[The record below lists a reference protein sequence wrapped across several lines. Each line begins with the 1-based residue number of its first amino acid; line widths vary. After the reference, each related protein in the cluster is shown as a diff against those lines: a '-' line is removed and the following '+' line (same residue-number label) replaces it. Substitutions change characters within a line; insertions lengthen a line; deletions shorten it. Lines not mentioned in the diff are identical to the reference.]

1 MAFTVAI
8 IGRPNVGKSTLFN
21 RLVGKRQALVDDT
34 PGLTRDRRE
43 GQARLG
49 GLEFRV
55 LDTAGLEEGGDESL
69 QARMQAQ
76 TEAALGEADLA
87 LLLFDAR
94 VGVTPADAH
103 FAAWLR
109 RRGRPAVLV
118 ANKCEGAAGAAGLA
132 EAFELGL
139 GEPLALSAEHG
150 EGLVELHDAI
160 LGHMPEMAEDGED
173 RADGPLRLAILG
185 RPNAG
190 KSTLV
195 NRLLGAERMI
205 TGPEPGI
212 TRDAIAIP
220 WRWRGR
226 AILLHDTAGLR
237 RRARVADRLEKLSAN
252 DALRAMGFADVVVLM
267 SDAAAPLE
275 RQDLGIARQV
285 ADEGRALVV
294 ALSKWD
300 AVADRRQAMAEAK
313 RTVEE
318 SLPQLKG
325 VPLVAVS
332 GLTGAGVERLMQA
345 VVEVYERWQRR
356 VPTAALNRWLA
367 EAVARHPPP
376 SAPGGRRLRLRYM
389 TQSKGRPPTFVLF
402 ANRPDALTE
411 AYRRY
416 LQNGL
421 REAFGLDG
429 VPIRIHCRKGD
440 NPYA

>member
-21 RLVGKRQALVDDT
+21 RLVGRRQALVDDT

-43 GQARLG
+43 GRANLG
-49 GLEFRV
+49 GLAFRV
-55 LDTAGLEEGGDESL
+55 IDTAGLEESEDASL

-76 TEAALGEADLA
+76 TDAALAEADLA
-87 LLLFDAR
+87 LLLIDAR
-94 VGVTPADAH
+94 AGVTPADAH

-109 RRGRPAVLV
+109 RRDRPTVLV
-118 ANKCEGAAGAAGLA
+118 ANKCEGKAGTAGLS

-139 GEPLALSAEHG
+139 GEAVAISAEHG

-160 LGHMPEMAEDGED
+160 LRHMSESADAEAEG
-173 RADGPLRLAILG
+173 AGGPLRLAILG

-195 NRLLGAERMI
+195 NRLLGEERMI

-220 WRWRGR
+220 WQWRGR
-226 AILLHDTAGLR
+226 PILLHDTAGLR
-237 RRARVADRLEKLSAN
+237 RRARIADRLEKLSAG
-252 DALRAMGFADVVVLM
+252 DSMRAMGFADVVVLL
-267 SDAAAPLE
+267 SDAEAPLE
-275 RQDLGIARQV
+275 RQDLTIARQV
-285 ADEGRALVV
+285 ADEGRALVL

-300 AVADRRQAMAEAK
+300 AVADRRQAMEQARRA
-313 RTVEE
+313 VAE

-325 VPLVAVS
+325 VALVTVS
-332 GLTGAGVERLMQA
+332 GLTGAGVEALMRA
-345 VVEVYERWQRR
+345 VVDTYERWQHR

-367 EAVARHPPP
+367 DAVARHPPP
-376 SAPGGRRLRLRYM
+376 AAPGGRRLRLRYM
-389 TQSKGRPPTFVLF
+389 TQSKARPPTFVIF

-421 REAFGLDG
+421 REAFDLDG
-429 VPIRIHCRKGD
+429 VPIRIHTRKSD